1 MGSFFSGE
9 IAWVASF
16 ASLGLGGL
24 HGAGLGARLL
34 HGAIAGV
41 IGGPLGIGLGGILG
55 LDLGPYSMAW
65 RVLSLASWQNH
76 EAETLGRFHP
86 LVY

>member
-1 MGSFFSGE
+1 M
-9 IAWVASF
+9 AWF

-41 IGGPLGIGLGGILG
+41 IGGPLAIGLGGILG
-55 LDLGPYSMAW
+55 LDLGPHFIAW
-65 RVLSLASWQNH
+65 RVLALVDTHGNRGFPQGSTLA
-76 EAETLGRFHP
+76 FHP
-86 LVY
+86 VVGFP